1 MVARN
6 SGAMVRHVGKS
17 PGFCS
22 VEQGLD
28 SERLAGNFSYFN
40 ELILRLTLESPN
52 TRQVKMESH
61 PAWVKR
67 LRMASI
73 WTKSG
78 QETSTREKKRSSF
91 TKSRPFPQ
99 RPKDRVCDFTPA
111 ASSAA
116 ADVLPAGCANMT

>member
-78 QETSTREKKRSSF
+78 QETSIERKEEEFIHGESS
-91 TKSRPFPQ
+91 
-99 RPKDRVCDFTPA
+99 
-111 ASSAA
+111 
-116 ADVLPAGCANMT
+116 LPAKTKR